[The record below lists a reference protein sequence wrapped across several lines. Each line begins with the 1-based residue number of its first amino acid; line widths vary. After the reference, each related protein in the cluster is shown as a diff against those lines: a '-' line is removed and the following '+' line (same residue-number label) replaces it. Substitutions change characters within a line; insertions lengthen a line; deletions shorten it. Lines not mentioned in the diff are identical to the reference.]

1 MFQLHFARDTGRFG
15 DVNTVMINV
24 DSSALICVIIAL
36 GMGVAFLV
44 ADVRSQ
50 TTRMLSAFLMSIGAA
65 IFLNVTYVRPYP
77 TDALPA
83 LSYLA
88 PWATAVSIVFGAE
101 WVLRIR
107 RMVPA
112 GTLKTRFGDLQ
123 FRMAQGFALVY
134 AALGMVFNDLRAE
147 YFLGALGRTGL
158 FPQWEFWLFAS
169 PFLLAVLC
177 VVDGTLITLNRKPDH
192 AEVVRLG
199 GVAVAAPMIAA
210 GLLLPPPWASYSSAL
225 GLMVF
230 LIAAVQYHVLQG
242 QRGQFLRR
250 FLSPSVAELV
260 RRDGLARAMQQQK
273 LPVAAVACDL
283 RGYTDF
289 ASNRDSAEV
298 IAVLQD
304 FYDQV
309 GIEAAAHGAT
319 IKDYAGD
326 GVLLLLGAPLPMDG
340 HARQAVHMAAC
351 IRRRCEQL
359 FAQRGIELGIGVG
372 VASGLVSV
380 GVIGQ
385 QRLEYVAVGRSVNLA
400 ARLCQNAASGE
411 ILCDDD
417 TLAQVEDRGRFVS
430 GERMQL
436 KGFVDPVQTWL
447 LPAF

>member
-1 MFQLHFARDTGRFG
+1 MSSVL
-15 DVNTVMINV
+15 VNV
-24 DSSALICVIIAL
+24 DSSALVCVIIAL

-44 ADVRSQ
+44 ADARSL
-50 TTRMLSAFLMSIGAA
+50 TTRMLSAFLLSIGAA
-65 IFLNVTYVRPYP
+65 IFLNVTFVRPYAP
-77 TDALPA
+77 QDLPWM
-83 LSYLA
+83 SYLA
-88 PWATAVSIVFGAE
+88 PCATALSMIFGAE

-112 GTLKTRFGDLQ
+112 GALRTRFGDAQ
-123 FRMAQGFALVY
+123 FRMAQGFAVVY
-134 AALGMVFNDLRAE
+134 AALGMWFNDLRAE
-147 YFLGALGRTGL
+147 YFLGALGRPGL
-158 FPQWEFWLFAS
+158 FAQSEFWLFAT
-169 PFLLAVLC
+169 PFVLAVLC
-177 VVDGTLITLNRKPDH
+177 VIDGTLITLNRKPDH

-199 GVAVAAPMIAA
+199 GIAMAAPLIAA
-210 GLLLPPPWASYSSAL
+210 GLLLPPPLASFSSAL

-260 RRDGLARAMQQQK
+260 RRDGLVRAMQQQK

-326 GVLLLLGAPLPMDG
+326 GVLLLLGAPLPVDG
-340 HARQAVHMAAC
+340 HARQALHMAAC

-359 FAQRGIELGIGVG
+359 FAQRGIALGLGIGV
-372 VASGLVSV
+372 ASGQVSV

-385 QRLEYVAVGRSVNLA
+385 QRLEYVAVGRAVNLA
-400 ARLCQNAASGE
+400 ARLCQNAAPGE

-417 TLAQVEDRGRFVS
+417 TLAQVEDQGRFVS
-430 GERMQL
+430 GELMRL
-436 KGFVDPVQTWL
+436 KGFVEPVQTWL
-447 LPAF
+447 LPAL